1 MVTNRERLN
10 LMDNNQF
17 ADWLSDLVG
26 CDICPALKE
35 CERQK
40 KEAEEKNEYFNHYCP
55 WIISDWLE
63 IEAEETEE

>member
-17 ADWLSDLVG
+17 AEWLSDIVD
-26 CDICPALKE
+26 CEICPALKE
-35 CERQK
+35 CEKHK
-40 KEAEEKNEYFNHYCP
+40 KEAEEKNEHFDYLCY

-63 IEAEETEE
+63 TEEETEE